1 MGNNISK
8 ADKALLQK
16 LASRYGFNLVT
27 ATEISPVMP
36 EMKVQVASESIID
49 KLVASGSLK
58 LEKVSGYRTVD
69 KAGFESLRTFA
80 TANGL
85 KINTKSVIIDL
96 TPDN

>member
-8 ADKALLQK
+8 ADKSLLQK
-16 LASRYGFNLVT
+16 LASKYGFSLVT

-36 EMKVQVASESIID
+36 EIKVASESIID

-58 LEKVSGYRTVD
+58 LEKVSGYRTLD

-80 TANGL
+80 QANSL

>member
-8 ADKALLQK
+8 ADVNLLTK
-16 LASRYGFNLVT
+16 LASKYGFQLVS
-27 ATEISPVMP
+27 ASEISPVMP
-36 EMKVQVASESIID
+36 EIKVASESILD
-49 KLVASGSLK
+49 KLVNSGSLK
-58 LEKVSGYRTVD
+58 LEKVDGYRTLD

-80 TANGL
+80 TANKL

>member
-8 ADKALLQK
+8 ADKSLLQK
-16 LASRYGFNLVT
+16 HASKYGFSFLSDN
-27 ATEISPVMP
+27 EIAPVMP
-36 EMKVQVASESIID
+36 EVKVEIASESIID
-49 KLVASGSLK
+49 KLVKSGSLK
-58 LEKVSGYRTVD
+58 LEKVSGYRTLD

-80 TANGL
+80 QANSL

>member
-8 ADKALLQK
+8 ADKSLLQK
-16 LASRYGFNLVT
+16 LASKYGFSLVT
-27 ATEISPVMP
+27 ATEIAPVMP
-36 EMKVQVASESIID
+36 EVKVSSESIID

-58 LEKVSGYRTVD
+58 LEKVSGYRTLD
-69 KAGFESLRTFA
+69 KAGVESLRTFA
-80 TANGL
+80 KANSL